1 MNVVGI
7 MGIAMTVAS
16 RHLWQDRMNF
26 HGKPRIQNL
35 ERRILLSIPVCEFS
49 VLHILHMFIKM
60 LFWWLTYLKNMTSS
74 LGMMKFPTEWK
85 VIKFHGSKPPS
96 NVSIWTTPHIPRWDR
111 HPENLGLV
119 PPPNGT
125 GPIKGPIKKWHHNRE
140 HTIHLKCCLVHKHG
154 NGKWSVWIG
163 KSMINC
169 HISCN

>member
-74 LGMMKFPTEWK
+74 LGMMKFPTEWTQTTK
-85 VIKFHGSKPPS
+85 QCFNLNHSPHPKMGSS
-96 NVSIWTTPHIPRWDR
+96 S
-111 HPENLGLV
+111 
-119 PPPNGT
+119 
-125 GPIKGPIKKWHHNRE
+125 
-140 HTIHLKCCLVHKHG
+140 
-154 NGKWSVWIG
+154 G
-163 KSMINC
+163 KSWTGSPQTGQVPLKVPSKSDITTGNTLS
-169 HISCN
+169 I